1 VIGEVLHPGEVGVAA
16 RGQAELM
23 SLIAPTLRAS
33 RRCHSAALPAAVG
46 GFGRVIGAALVGGER
61 ELGFKAKGGG

>member
-1 VIGEVLHPGEVGVAA
+1 
-16 RGQAELM
+16 M